1 MTTSFMCLGGHQYE
15 IDGWR
20 FEWHSYCGPAP
31 IDDNGDPINEEPPPE
46 FWEIV
51 EKFQAMSEEERAKC
65 FIRTGGCIEFTTA
78 KGD

>member
-31 IDDNGDPINEEPPPE
+31 IDANGDPINS
-46 FWEIV
+46 V
-51 EKFQAMSEEERAKC
+51 SSL
-65 FIRTGGCIEFTTA
+65 TGTPTFEQ
-78 KGD
+78 